1 MKFRYCAAA
10 LVAAHLAGGVSGAA
24 AQEVLP
30 EIVVSAPS
38 PIAQRTGAQNA
49 PAWNPG
55 TLPVLEYVFAPITVV
70 TQDEIRRSP
79 ASTIGDMLST
89 YPGVSATGFV
99 PNIASRPIIRG
110 LDNYRVRV
118 QENGIGAMDVSAF
131 GEDHAV
137 PINPLVANQIEVI
150 RGPATLRY
158 GSGAIGGV
166 VEVDTDRIIS
176 SPFRGINVDVRGSL
190 SSVDQGAQGATVLRA
205 GNGQYAVFFDAFGR
219 SANDY
224 NTPLGRQ
231 LNTFQRSNGQSIGA
245 STFGQNGYAGFNVA
259 YTESLYGI
267 PGEGAAENTRIAM
280 QQLKFSSQGEYRPD
294 NGTFDAIRFW
304 FGAADYKHDE
314 IHDDPTPEIGSTFK
328 NREQEARIEFQLTP
342 WKTAIGPMQ
351 SAVGFH
357 FNNQNLSTAG
367 EAGSLLAPAQTTSF
381 ASYVFNE
388 IQLDP
393 LWRFQTAARIEG
405 VRVDGTGANAPAGYV
420 GPPDLAL
427 FGSTRN
433 FVPVSVSAGLLRD
446 LPWQTVGR
454 FTAQYVERAPKAAE
468 LFSKGPHEAT
478 GTFEIGDPNLNK
490 EAATSFEFGL
500 RRAKGALRF
509 DASVFHTR
517 YNGFIYKR
525 FTGNQCDDD
534 FLTCGNG
541 GTELEQIVYSQQNAN
556 FSGFEAVAQLDV
568 MPLAG
573 GTFGI
578 DGQYDIVRARFS
590 DGTNVPRIPPQ
601 RVGAGLFWRDGNW
614 LARTFLLHAFDQDRV
629 SANETATKGYNLLK
643 AEISYTKTLQGT
655 GGPREI
661 TIGLV
666 GNNLLNDDIRNH
678 VAFNKDEV
686 LAPGRDIR
694 LFVNTRF

>member
-1 MKFRYCAAA
+1 MKFRYCTAVLA
-10 LVAAHLAGGVSGAA
+10 VVHLAGGVSDAA

-55 TLPVLEYVFAPITVV
+55 TLPVLEYVFAPVTVV
-70 TQDEIRRSP
+70 PQDEIRRTS
-79 ASTIGDMLST
+79 ASTIGDLLAN
-89 YPGVSATGFV
+89 YPGINTTSFV

-118 QENGIGAMDVSAF
+118 QENGISAMDVSAF

-137 PINPLVANQIEVI
+137 PINPLIANQIEVI

-166 VEVDTDRIIS
+166 VEVDTGRIIS
-176 SPFRGINVDVRGSL
+176 SPFKGINVDVRGSL

-205 GNGQYAVFFDAFGR
+205 GNGEYAVFFDAFGR
-219 SANDY
+219 VSQDY

-231 LNTFQRSNGQSIGA
+231 LNTFQRTNGQSIGA
-245 STFGQNGYAGFNVA
+245 STFGQNGYVGFNVA

-267 PGEGAAENTRIAM
+267 PGDEAAERTRIAL
-280 QQLKFSSQGEYRPD
+280 QQLKFTTKGEYRPD
-294 NGTFDAIRFW
+294 NGYFDAIRFW

-314 IHDDPTPEIGSTFK
+314 IHDDPTPVIGSTFM
-328 NREQEARIEFQLTP
+328 NREQEARVEIQLMP
-342 WKTAIGPMQ
+342 WKSALGPAQSAIGFQ
-351 SAVGFH
+351 FG
-357 FNNQNLSTAG
+357 NQNLSTAG
-367 EAGSLLAPAQTTSF
+367 EAGTLLAPAQTTSF

-388 IQLDP
+388 VQLDP

-405 VRVDGTGANAPAGYV
+405 VHVDGTGALAPAGYV
-420 GPPDLAL
+420 GPPDLSL
-427 FGSTRN
+427 FSAKRD

-468 LFSKGPHEAT
+468 LFSKGPHDAT
-478 GTFEIGDPNLNK
+478 GTFEIGDPNLRK
-490 EAATSFEFGL
+490 EAATSFELGW
-500 RRAKGALRF
+500 RRAQGALRF
-509 DASVFHTR
+509 DMSVFHTR

-534 FLTCGNG
+534 FLSCGA

-556 FSGFEAVAQLDV
+556 FTGFESIAQLDV
-568 MPLAG
+568 MPLG
-573 GTFGI
+573 RGTFGI
-578 DGQYDIVRARFS
+578 DGQYDIVRATFS

-629 SANETATKGYNLLK
+629 SANETPTKGYNLLK

-694 LFVNTRF
+694 FFVNTRF